1 MKMALTSREA
11 SNETH
16 CTTSRVAKNDTSSAN
31 TGQWQAQTPR
41 KAKNEN
47 GCITSRA
54 AKNEMDRTGVA
65 NEQWRKH

>member
-1 MKMALTSREA
+1 MKLAKQ
-11 SNETH
+11 
-16 CTTSRVAKNDTSSAN
+16 TSRVGKNKTGSANTKGSNDTSSAG